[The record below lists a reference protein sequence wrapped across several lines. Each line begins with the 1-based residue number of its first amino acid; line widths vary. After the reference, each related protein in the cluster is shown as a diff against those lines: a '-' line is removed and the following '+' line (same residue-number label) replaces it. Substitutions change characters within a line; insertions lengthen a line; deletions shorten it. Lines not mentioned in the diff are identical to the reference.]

1 MIDKYNGKV
10 CVVTGAASGIGR
22 AVAIKLSAAGALL
35 ALSDVNEEGLAE
47 TVKLAGGV
55 QSNRVLVDRVDMADR
70 DQIEAY
76 AGHVQQS
83 LGDADYVFNIAGF
96 TRIGSFENTPMDSFE
111 SVMDV
116 NFYGVVRMCK
126 AFLPQVQKTKGALC
140 NISSLFGLIGYAG
153 QTHYCASKF
162 AVRGFSETLAQE
174 LEGTGVSVSCV
185 HPGGVQT
192 NVARNAIADKLPD
205 TGVTREEMDAQF
217 DELAITTPEKA
228 AQIILNGTAKGK
240 RRIVVGTD
248 AKIAS
253 FIQRLFP
260 VAYPKILAKYT
271 GDKMA
276 LKK

>member
-1 MIDKYNGKV
+1 MDIYKDKV

-22 AVAIKLSAAGALL
+22 AVAIKLGEAGASL

-47 TVKLAGGV
+47 TAKMAGGAA
-55 QSNRVLVDRVDMADR
+55 SNRIIVDRVDMADKN
-70 DQIEAY
+70 QIEAY
-76 AGHVQQS
+76 AGRVQQA

-96 TRIGSFENTPMDSFE
+96 TRIGTFENTPLDSFE

-126 AFLPQVQKTKGALC
+126 VFLPQVQKTKGALC

-174 LEGTGVSVSCV
+174 LDGTGVTVSCV
-185 HPGGVQT
+185 HPGGVAT
-192 NVARNAIADKLPD
+192 NVARNAIADHMPD
-205 TGVTREEMDAQF
+205 NGVSREEMDAQF

-228 AQIILNGTAKGK
+228 AQIILGGTAKGK
-240 RRIVVGTD
+240 RRIVVGKD
-248 AKIAS
+248 AKAMS

-260 VAYPKILAKYT
+260 VAYPKVIAMYA

-276 LKK
+276 ITD

>member
-1 MIDKYNGKV
+1 MIAKYNGKV

>member
-1 MIDKYNGKV
+1 MIDKYNGKI

-126 AFLPQVQKTKGALC
+126 AFLPQVQKTKGSLC

>member
-1 MIDKYNGKV
+1 MTSYEGKV

-22 AVAIKLSAAGALL
+22 AVAIKLGEAGALL
-35 ALSDVNEEGLAE
+35 ALSDVNEDGLAE
-47 TVKLAGGV
+47 TAKLAGGDA
-55 QSNRVLVDRVDMADR
+55 SNRILIDRVDMSDR

-76 AGHVQQS
+76 AGRVQQA

-96 TRIGSFENTPMDSFE
+96 TRIGSFENTPMESFE

-140 NISSLFGLIGYAG
+140 NISSLFGLLGYAG

-174 LEGTGVSVSCV
+174 LEGSGVTVTCV
-185 HPGGVQT
+185 HPGGVKT
-192 NVARNAIADKLPD
+192 NVARNAVTDKLPD
-205 TGVTREEMDAQF
+205 TGITREEMDAQF
-217 DELAITTPEKA
+217 DELAITTPGKA
-228 AQIILNGTAKGK
+228 AQIILDGTAKGK
-240 RRIVVGTD
+240 RRIVVGKD
-248 AKIAS
+248 AKVAS

-271 GDKMA
+271 GDKLA
-276 LKK
+276 FRD